1 MFTYHSSIRQKI
13 TFGYYIGVMVIIGLS
28 LFTLI
33 ELWYIEKKV
42 RFGEVVTEFFDATL
56 EMRRF
61 EKNFFLYRE
70 IGDYQENIRY
80 IEKAI
85 EILDKNVSGYKNLS
99 VSTEVE
105 RLRDDLNKYSLL
117 MKQFALLGN
126 KRDDARLDMVE
137 NEIRE
142 KGKEIIT
149 IAENISKAERQ
160 RIQKL
165 LDLIKKFIIISIF
178 TFSIAGIAI
187 GQILSRMVVRP
198 LKNME
203 MMMKDISE
211 GKLKTVTILSKDR
224 EIISLTH
231 AFNKMLMELE
241 LRQKHLIQREKL
253 ASLGTLISG
262 VAHELNNPLSNIS
275 SSCQILIEEIE
286 DSDVGFKKELLS
298 QIDEQTD
305 KAKFIVR
312 SLLDFSRD
320 KEFKREHL
328 PLRKLFEETMQLLK
342 GEIPSRISV
351 GIDIPEDLTVF
362 VDKQRIQQA
371 FLNLIKNALDSIDT
385 EGAVFIRA
393 CKHILKGAV
402 DERCDYQ
409 KNQGQ
414 CTGECPIK
422 TDTIDIEIKDTGS
435 GISPEVLPNIFD
447 PFFTTK
453 DVGKGSGL
461 GLYIVQEIVHEHGGC
476 IGACSGPEK
485 GTAFLIRFP
494 IKEQD
499 YAESHQDIN
508 S

>member
-1 MFTYHSSIRQKI
+1 MFTYQSSIRQKI
-13 TFGYYIGVMVIIGLS
+13 TFGYYVGVMVIIGLS

-33 ELWYIEKKV
+33 ELWYIDKKV

-80 IEKAI
+80 IDKSI
-85 EILDKNVSGYKNLS
+85 EILDKNVSGYKNLA
-99 VSTEVE
+99 VSTELDT
-105 RLRDDLNKYSLL
+105 LRDDLNKYRLL
-117 MKQFALLGN
+117 IKQFALLGN
-126 KRDDARLDMVE
+126 HKEDARLDIVE
-137 NEIRE
+137 NAIRE

-203 MMMKDISE
+203 IMMKEISE
-211 GKLKTVTILSKDR
+211 GRLKKVSVLSKDR
-224 EIISLTH
+224 EIISLTN

-305 KAKFIVR
+305 KAKYIVR

-328 PLRKLFEETMQLLK
+328 SLKKIFEETMQFLK
-342 GEIPSRISV
+342 GHVPS
-351 GIDIPEDLTVF
+351 GITVSLDIPDDLSIF

-393 CKHILKGAV
+393 CRHMLKGSI

-435 GISPEVLPNIFD
+435 GIPPEVLPNIFD

-461 GLYIVQEIVHEHGGC
+461 GLYIVQEIVHEHDAC
-476 IGACSGPEK
+476 IGACSEPGK
-485 GTAFLIRFP
+485 GTAFVIRFP
-494 IKEQD
+494 IKE
-499 YAESHQDIN
+499 
-508 S
+508 

>member
-1 MFTYHSSIRQKI
+1 MFTYQSSIRQKI
-13 TFGYYIGVMVIIGLS
+13 TFGYYVGVMVIIGLS

-61 EKNFFLYRE
+61 EKNFFLYRKNE
-70 IGDYQENIRY
+70 DYQENIRY
-80 IEKAI
+80 IEKATD
-85 EILDKNVSGYKNLS
+85 ILAKNVSGYKNLA
-99 VSTEVE
+99 VSTELE

-126 KRDDARLDMVE
+126 KKDDASPDTVE

-165 LDLIKKFIIISIF
+165 LDIIQKIIIISIF
-178 TFSIAGIAI
+178 SFSVAGIAI
-187 GQILSRMVVRP
+187 GQIMSRMVVRP

-203 MMMKDISE
+203 KMMEDISD
-211 GKLKTVTILSKDR
+211 GKLKSVTIFSKDR
-224 EIISLTH
+224 EIISLTQ

-241 LRQKHLIQREKL
+241 LRQKQLVQREKL

-275 SSCQILIEEIE
+275 SSCQILIEEFE
-286 DSDVGFKKELLS
+286 DSDIKFKKELLS

-305 KAKFIVR
+305 KAKYIVR

-320 KEFKREHL
+320 KKFKREYL
-328 PLRKLFEETMQLLK
+328 PLRKLFEETRQLMK

-351 GIDIPEDLTVF
+351 NIDVPNYITVF

-371 FLNLIKNALDSIDT
+371 FLNLIKNALDSIDA
-385 EGAVFIRA
+385 EGTVSIRA
-393 CKHILKGAV
+393 CRHILKGEI
-402 DERCDYQ
+402 DERCDYARD
-409 KNQGQ
+409 QGQ

-422 TDTIDIEIKDTGS
+422 TDTVDIEIRDTGS
-435 GISPEVLPNIFD
+435 GIPHEVLPKIFD

-453 DVGKGSGL
+453 DVGKGAGL
-461 GLYIVQEIVHEHGGC
+461 GLYIVQEIVHEHEGC
-476 IGACSGPEK
+476 IGVCSEPEK
-485 GTAFLIRFP
+485 GTRFVIRFP
-494 IKEQD
+494 IKEQ
-499 YAESHQDIN
+499 YL
-508 S
+508 